1 MDVTSVLIGKDFMC
15 FIIANILLSKLPILF
30 YSIYQK
36 QKQFSAERV
45 EVKRAFRRYCCDFFY
60 SVLIWE
66 VHRAQV
72 HCVQLTG
79 SLLDGSCLSH
89 PCSLYLNRQIFHF
102 LFFLP
107 TFFPSQHFHSALHSD
122 FIH

>member
-45 EVKRAFRRYCCDFFY
+45 EVKRAFRRYCCDFF
-60 SVLIWE
+60 LF
-66 VHRAQV
+66 
-72 HCVQLTG
+72 CPDLG
-79 SLLDGSCLSH
+79 SSSSSS
-89 PCSLYLNRQIFHF
+89 SLCAADRKF
-102 LFFLP
+102 
-107 TFFPSQHFHSALHSD
+107 A
-122 FIH
+122 